1 MFLFTRSIRESSW
14 NEPPPTQPPPLMRK
28 ILRTAQAGWQ
38 GKPGTPKSVGSDTAK
53 FEDEDGGIPYGTTLG
68 FKVLEIHL
76 EESITIESSPRDLM
90 AMVSFIHV
98 YHKKSQVNVG
108 IDIPFVPWIL
118 NLRSR
123 RGCWEAKQFSWSK
136 NWRCFDFTQT
146 HGRVLGAIWIYI
158 CFMKL
163 LYCIHTVPG
172 TRFQILHQPFCP
184 KKVHQISSNAKFACP
199 FFPRSPYQQLT
210 GPLGS
215 RRPT

>member
-1 MFLFTRSIRESSW
+1 
-14 NEPPPTQPPPLMRK
+14 MRK

-76 EESITIESSPRDLM
+76 EDSITIESSPRDLM

-98 YHKKSQVNVG
+98 YHEKNQVNVG

-123 RGCWEAKQFSWSK
+123 RGCWEAKQFS
-136 NWRCFDFTQT
+136 
-146 HGRVLGAIWIYI
+146 
-158 CFMKL
+158 
-163 LYCIHTVPG
+163 
-172 TRFQILHQPFCP
+172 
-184 KKVHQISSNAKFACP
+184 
-199 FFPRSPYQQLT
+199 
-210 GPLGS
+210 
-215 RRPT
+215 